1 MKENKRQ
8 LNLIGGGFQHTQ
20 SSSGVE
26 NKYVEW
32 VKGSISSDISIYVDE
47 ALLRPSVQ
55 GTKNYGWL
63 CESKTIIPE
72 IYNWCENNLKFLKNN
87 FIKVFTHDVELVAKS
102 EIFVLT
108 QCSIKSVLPENNHNL
123 YLKNKLVSMIA
134 SNKVMCPEH
143 KFRQH
148 IISKFKNKCDLYGRG
163 YNQIDSKLSGLQD
176 YCFSFAMENATY
188 SNMITEKITDCF
200 VTGTIPI
207 YYGIKNI
214 GDFFNIDGIIMLDGN
229 FDINSLSF
237 DLYEKM
243 YPAVLEN
250 YQIAKN
256 ILTAE
261 DYIYKKFL
269 QNKIYEN

>member
-1 MKENKRQ
+1 
-8 LNLIGGGFQHTQ
+8 
-20 SSSGVE
+20 
-26 NKYVEW
+26 
-32 VKGSISSDISIYVDE
+32 
-47 ALLRPSVQ
+47 
-55 GTKNYGWL
+55 
-63 CESKTIIPE
+63 
-72 IYNWCENNLKFLKNN
+72 
-87 FIKVFTHDVELVAKS
+87 
-102 EIFVLT
+102 
-108 QCSIKSVLPENNHNL
+108 
-123 YLKNKLVSMIA
+123 MIA